1 MYYLKNKLLSCI
13 CALFFISGCN
23 TIKMEKTEVGYGW
36 SNNSVNTV
44 KFRKNALTTHNQYQ
58 FIAYYDENSYLILGK
73 RKISGNQWELFKTS
87 YKGNTNDAHNSI
99 SIAIDGDGYLHVCWD
114 QHDSKLRYAKGEF
127 PMSLKIGEEQSMTG
141 KNELKVTYPEFY
153 NLSNGGLLFFYRSG
167 ASGRGNMVI
176 NSYDIKSKKWIQI
189 QENLLDGED
198 KRSAY
203 WQACIDTKGII
214 HLSWVWRESWDVST
228 NHDLCYARSKD
239 GGDTWEKST
248 GEQYVLPITV
258 ETAEYAWRIPQKSS
272 LINQTAMTVDK
283 HGTPFIVSYWS
294 ENKTPQYQI
303 VYYDDGKWMKS
314 NTGFRKTSFYLGG
327 GGTKQVS
334 VSRPDIFIDDKG
346 THSSLYILFRDEERR
361 NKISLA
367 YSNLNEKSN
376 WKITDLTKTSVGQWE
391 PNYDINLWNK
401 NHKLCVFLQKVTQ
414 VDGEGV
420 EDVTPTIIQVL
431 EVNKLP
437 K

>member
-1 MYYLKNKLLSCI
+1 M
-13 CALFFISGCN
+13 FFVLGCS
-23 TIKMEKTEVGYGW
+23 TVKIEKTDIGYGW
-36 SNNSVNTV
+36 ANNSVNTV
-44 KFRKNALTTHNQYQ
+44 KFRKNALTTHNEYQ

-73 RKISGNQWELFKTS
+73 RKINTKKWEIFKTS
-87 YKGNTNDAHNSI
+87 YKGNTKDAHNDI
-99 SIAIDGDGYLHVCWD
+99 SIAIDGDGFLHVCWD
-114 QHDSKLRYAKGEF
+114 QHDSKLRYVKGKS
-127 PMSLKIGEEQSMTG
+127 PLSIKIGEEEPMTG
-141 KNELKVTYPEFY
+141 KEELKVTYPEFY
-153 NLSNGGLLFFYRSG
+153 NLANGGLLFFYRSG

-203 WQACIDTKGII
+203 WQACIDAKGII

-239 GGDTWEKST
+239 GGITWEKST
-248 GEQYVLPITV
+248 NEKHILPITAS
-258 ETAEYAWRIPQKSS
+258 TAEYAWRIPQNSS

-283 HGTPFIVSYWS
+283 HGNPFIVSYWS

-303 VYYDDGKWMKS
+303 VYLDDGKWMKS

-327 GGTKQVS
+327 GGTKQIPI
-334 VSRPDIFIDDKG
+334 SRPDIFIDDNG
-346 THSSLYILFRDEERR
+346 THSSLYIIFRDEERG

-376 WKITDLTKTSVGQWE
+376 WKITDLTKLSVGQWE

-414 VDGEGV
+414 VDGEGL
-420 EDVTPTIIQVL
+420 EDVKPTMIQVL
-431 EVNKLP
+431 ELNKLP